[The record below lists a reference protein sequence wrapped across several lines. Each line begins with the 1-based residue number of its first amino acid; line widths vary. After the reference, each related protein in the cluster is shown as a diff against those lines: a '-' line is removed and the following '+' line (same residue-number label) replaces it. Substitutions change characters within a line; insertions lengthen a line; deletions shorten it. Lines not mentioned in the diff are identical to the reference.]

1 MAYGIKKSEKV
12 QAQSGDEIT
21 LESAFTHDD
30 LWTLGSGSV
39 EDSKKIEFH
48 DGNESVFE
56 ATQLEN
62 HSQEWNSSIIYK
74 ITLDRAVSEG
84 DVSKKEIYA
93 GGDCEVLI
101 NKREWVSVKSLA
113 KDDKVFDSNV
123 LSANQRIGTI
133 LVQSVEKIEDNTDT
147 LYRPKSWD
155 SNLTTLFV
163 GGILMKV

>member
-12 QAQSGDEIT
+12 QAQSGDSIT

-39 EDSKKIEFH
+39 DESKIIEFH
-48 DGNESVFE
+48 DGTESVFE

-62 HSQEWNSSIIYK
+62 HSQELTSSIIYK

-84 DVSKKEIYA
+84 DVTKKEIYA
-93 GGDCEVLI
+93 GGDCEVLV
-101 NKREWVSVKSLA
+101 NKKEWVSLKLLP
-113 KDDKVFDSNV
+113 KDSKVFDSSA
-123 LSANQRIGTI
+123 LSSGLRIGTI
-133 LVQSVEKIEDNTDT
+133 LVLEIENIEDNTDT